1 MISRF
6 SFKRSVALTLF
17 GALLAAPSLLADV
30 EVTAS
35 SHYEASEAAIGAFSG
50 RGGDVRWFRFNEA
63 ASGRRDIGQCF
74 FAPSD
79 GAVNRLV
86 LRIASL
92 KEASSVGEAA
102 PSAEFTIRFYEI
114 DESNEA
120 EGAQG
125 VEQGTPISAQAGHL
139 PDELGAGDYLVFAL
153 EEVELKANRTY
164 AFVLTFDVPQQER
177 YVNLQMASAD
187 VYPEGKAVEY
197 THNREA
203 GGEKMSYS
211 ELRGGLQFQLLNLQ

>member
-6 SFKRSVALTLF
+6 SFKRKVALALF
-17 GALLAAPSLLADV
+17 GALLAAPSLLANV

-35 SHYEASEAAIGAFSG
+35 PHYEASEAAIGAFSG
-50 RGGDVRWFRFNEA
+50 RGGDVRWFRLNEA

-114 DESNEA
+114 DEG

-125 VEQGTPISAQAGHL
+125 VEQGTPIAAQAGHL

-153 EEVELKANRTY
+153 EEVEFKANRTY